1 MPVGVLQFAWIVASY
16 ACPCYCCV
24 WWLNLSSWQQTVF
37 FFTDDL
43 ISTIK
48 IDIDTANIQ
57 LEKAEMKKFQ
67 DHSFFQLENK
77 DDKIVNGVK
86 SQ

>member
-1 MPVGVLQFAWIVASY
+1 LTTKFI
-16 ACPCYCCV
+16 
-24 WWLNLSSWQQTVF
+24 

-57 LEKAEMKKFQ
+57 LGKAEMKKFR
-67 DHSFFQLENK
+67 DHSFFQPESK
-77 DDKIVNGVK
+77 EDKMVNGVK
-86 SQ
+86 SH